1 MLQAINSGMPVYA
14 ECAGLMYLTKTVA
27 DFDGNTHMT
36 TSTLVTY
43 SQAQVITPNVLSSP
57 DAVIRGHE
65 FHNSI
70 ITDIPQDAKFAYRML
85 MGEGIKD
92 KKDGWTRKNTLALY
106 MYIQFAQDH
115 AIAQTFIGK
124 CRNWKP

>member
-1 MLQAINSGMPVYA
+1 
-14 ECAGLMYLTKTVA
+14 
-27 DFDGNTHMT
+27 
-36 TSTLVTY
+36 
-43 SQAQVITPNVLSSP
+43 
-57 DAVIRGHE
+57 
-65 FHNSI
+65 
-70 ITDIPQDAKFAYRML
+70 ML